1 MDDQSF
7 ILGASIILGR
17 LLVGGMLVL
26 AGVLKLKAGPHWFL
40 QQLLAYELIKGKT
53 AWLLARGLPLVEILY
68 GILLIVGFLI
78 PLVVVLSF
86 VLLWGFTA
94 AVISTFFRGK
104 PVDCGCFGRRNNP
117 KAHQARWTVAYRNLS
132 LMVVLAAISTANI
145 TSLSLDTLLNN
156 WRYYSPIAAKWLI
169 TIWVG
174 SLILTIGL
182 QIWTRRRLI
191 PGDSVNQ
198 TTPIPH

>member
-78 PLVVVLSF
+78 PLVVVLRKRSE
-86 VLLWGFTA
+86 
-94 AVISTFFRGK
+94 
-104 PVDCGCFGRRNNP
+104 
-117 KAHQARWTVAYRNLS
+117 
-132 LMVVLAAISTANI
+132 I
-145 TSLSLDTLLNN
+145 TSED
-156 WRYYSPIAAKWLI
+156 LI
-169 TIWVG
+169 QFAINT
-174 SLILTIGL
+174 
-182 QIWTRRRLI
+182 
-191 PGDSVNQ
+191 
-198 TTPIPH
+198 